1 MILLGVITSICLLTG
16 MTDVNHHAPKGE
28 ASLVNKFG
36 DPMQIASTKNAGRL
50 CRSQLELDY
59 GSSLV
64 ASTIN
69 SNAITFDQTLNSYLV
84 SISASVGNSE
94 SWQQLEVNCVIQAR
108 AITVSSLQVQ

>member
-64 ASTIN
+64 A
-69 SNAITFDQTLNSYLV
+69 ITFDQTLNSYLV

>member
-1 MILLGVITSICLLTG
+1 MILLGVISSICLLTG

-36 DPMQIASTKNAGRL
+36 DPMKIASVKNAGRL

-59 GSSLV
+59 GSTLV

-69 SNAITFDQTLNSYLV
+69 SKTTAFDQNSNSYLV
-84 SISASVGNSE
+84 SMSASVGNAG
-94 SWQQLEVNCVIQAR
+94 SWQQLEVNCQIKAQ
-108 AITVSSLQVQ
+108 AITVSFLQIL